1 MPICVA
7 FMQSLYFN
15 NSRWYTKSLTFGFP
29 RAPSIVPRF
38 RRDFPSGAFSY
49 SATPSGVGSSHTSSL
64 AKLTPAADNKCSS
77 FLYLQ
82 FQGDGGVWSEQTFY
96 FRTKNSGL
104 RTHCLWTQVEIKGSE
119 FRSVFLIYN
128 FQLGYPFISKGHPL
142 PLFPRSLLFIP
153 PPSSLLISPINSLLS
168 SPPFLSL

>member
-1 MPICVA
+1 MFKPSVIC
-7 FMQSLYFN
+7 S
-15 NSRWYTKSLTFGFP
+15 KSKSSNHYVIRFIVFRCQFVLHSCSPCLSITVVDIQNHLLLGF
-29 RAPSIVPRF
+29 RGRIYIVPRF

-104 RTHCLWTQVEIKGSE
+104 RTHCL
-119 FRSVFLIYN
+119 
-128 FQLGYPFISKGHPL
+128 
-142 PLFPRSLLFIP
+142 
-153 PPSSLLISPINSLLS
+153 
-168 SPPFLSL
+168 